1 MAYDEKTAERIRHLL
16 AERPDFA
23 EKRMFGGLA
32 FMVKGGMCCAVS
44 GRGGLLMRIGPEAAA
59 KLVKQAHV
67 KPMRMAGRVVKTY
80 VRVMPEAYRT
90 PAQLATWVRRAVDF
104 TTTLPAKTR
113 RASSAALNKRTPSA
127 ARKMPRPRSG

>member
-23 EKRMFGGLA
+23 EKKMMGGLA

-44 GRGGLLMRIGPEAAA
+44 GRGGLLVRVGADAA
-59 KLVKQAHV
+59 KLVKEPHV
-67 KPMRMAGRVVKTY
+67 KPMRMAGRVVKNF

-90 PAQLATWVRRAVDF
+90 SAQLRKWIERGVAF
-104 TTTLPAKTR
+104 TTTLPPKKT
-113 RASSAALNKRTPSA
+113 
-127 ARKMPRPRSG
+127 PRPRPG